1 MSSKRKLKVLISA
14 YACSPKLGSE
24 PGMGWNWIVSLGE
37 YCEVWVITEGEF
49 REDIELSL
57 KSIPHAQNIH
67 FHYLPVSKR
76 VRKMCWNQG
85 DWRFYYYY
93 RRWQKKVYALALDL
107 VEVNKIDL
115 LHQLNMIGFRE
126 PGYLW
131 KIKSIPFIWGPV
143 GGAELMPINF
153 LKQAPLKLKFFMLTK
168 NTLNFIQFRT
178 SLRVRRATAN
188 SAFLISAVP
197 SMQALFED
205 VWGKQ
210 SVLMNETGC
219 HTNVTAVA
227 ENRLEND
234 INLIWVGK
242 FDFRKQLKLALDV
255 MSELKHRNN
264 LHLHIVGGGNSVEE
278 QLYKS
283 YADSKHINNITWHG
297 KVEINE
303 VNRLMNKSDALF
315 FTSIMEA
322 TSTVVL
328 EAIQNRIPVICFDTC
343 GFGSIIDDSV
353 GYKVKLHDYESAL
366 KDFKLILETLTKK
379 ELNALSENTTLKL
392 RENSWSTKAAVLY
405 SYYEELCVV
414 Q

>member
-1 MSSKRKLKVLISA
+1 
-14 YACSPKLGSE
+14 
-24 PGMGWNWIVSLGE
+24 
-37 YCEVWVITEGEF
+37 
-49 REDIELSL
+49 
-57 KSIPHAQNIH
+57 
-67 FHYLPVSKR
+67 
-76 VRKMCWNQG
+76 
-85 DWRFYYYY
+85 
-93 RRWQKKVYALALDL
+93 
-107 VEVNKIDL
+107 
-115 LHQLNMIGFRE
+115 
-126 PGYLW
+126 
-131 KIKSIPFIWGPV
+131 
-143 GGAELMPINF
+143 
-153 LKQAPLKLKFFMLTK
+153 
-168 NTLNFIQFRT
+168 
-178 SLRVRRATAN
+178 
-188 SAFLISAVP
+188 
-197 SMQALFED
+197 
-205 VWGKQ
+205 
-210 SVLMNETGC
+210 
-219 HTNVTAVA
+219 
-227 ENRLEND
+227 
-234 INLIWVGK
+234 
-242 FDFRKQLKLALDV
+242 